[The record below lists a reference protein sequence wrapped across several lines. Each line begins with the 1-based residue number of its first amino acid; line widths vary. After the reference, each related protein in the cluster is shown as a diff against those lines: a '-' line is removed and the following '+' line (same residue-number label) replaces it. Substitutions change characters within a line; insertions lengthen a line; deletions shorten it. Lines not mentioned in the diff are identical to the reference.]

1 MLLHE
6 EIVDVRFL
14 DKFAVDPKYC
24 LPFVDL
30 FTWTIYIYAMKN
42 RNLLKKKLNYCE
54 EMRMQTDQ
62 ESEQSKIKKLSKKYT
77 VQMFS
82 TKIRG
87 GKAFAPKQ
95 KIMEFKKLLCKS
107 KAIERRLGNRI
118 KTNKFNTKCRK

>member
-1 MLLHE
+1 
-6 EIVDVRFL
+6 
-14 DKFAVDPKYC
+14 
-24 LPFVDL
+24 
-30 FTWTIYIYAMKN
+30 MKN

-107 KAIERRLGNRI
+107 TAIERRLGNRI